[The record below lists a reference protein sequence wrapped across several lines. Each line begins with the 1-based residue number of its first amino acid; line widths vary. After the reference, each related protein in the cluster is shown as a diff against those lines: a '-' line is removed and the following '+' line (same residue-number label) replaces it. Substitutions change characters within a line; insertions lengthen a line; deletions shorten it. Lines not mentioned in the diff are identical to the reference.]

1 MSVVYVFDVV
11 VKQRSCSRCLGEGLT
26 FISEESI
33 LFQSV
38 WRLRGS
44 ALSVKFHSQ
53 ICAVCVHRPV
63 LQQNFVRAQVV
74 FFRACQVF
82 ALDEF
87 AIKDLCLMPGLVSCV
102 SERGGDTNTRPIS
115 FHARIWVCYDVR
127 RHMRY
132 HVGGMGDT
140 NVGRSQSPVE
150 FIGKCRITYSGLAEC
165 V

>member
-1 MSVVYVFDVV
+1 MSCQLSMF
-11 VKQRSCSRCLGEGLT
+11 SMLS
-26 FISEESI
+26 SN
-33 LFQSV
+33 SV

-44 ALSVKFHSQ
+44 ALSVKFHAQ

-102 SERGGDTNTRPIS
+102 SERGGDTNTRPPS
-115 FHARIWVCYDVR
+115 LKARKIVCWEVKR
-127 RHMRY
+127 QMRN
-132 HVGGMGDT
+132 HVVGMGDT

-150 FIGKCRITYSGLAEC
+150 FIGKCRVTYSGLAEC
-165 V
+165 VQLQRICCQSTQ